1 MAIPD
6 LKDPTNVDSV
16 TIPLITESGKRTD
29 GKIGVTAGESII
41 NKDATEQFPHLVDAL
56 NALGMTTRE
65 KDNREVIA
73 NANVGKSIIPQR
85 WPDPKDLKVFDSVFK
100 DARAWPTYTQSL
112 ANIESSGG
120 NYNAIG
126 GTNKAYDG
134 KYQFGKIAKE
144 DLVLRRGKY
153 LSEDQ
158 KKKLQHT
165 EEGRE
170 AFRNDPE
177 LQELSVELYADL
189 INNDLKNHPGYK
201 NMSDARKMELIAYG
215 HNQGPQG
222 TKDYLDTGIDGKDG
236 LGTLGSKYSK
246 EVNKNLASVY
256 KLQNYEEQ
264 YPTVPN
270 LAQLDAAE
278 EATTAKVMAPEV
290 ATQEPDSDM
299 FSKLFNSL
307 RDYAVPALET
317 IGKGELLKGS
327 GIPGFNT
334 GVNGKMDIMKFM
346 EMYTGDLS
354 KLDPYQLTEEDMIKL
369 IANQNNALQP
379 TLKTDEH
386 LLQTSSN
393 VMGANSFEEAGRQ
406 QYNNPRLSIPIPG
419 LAAGMTDS
427 AQLRGGNVRPDMMP
441 PGYEPPPEW
450 SSTSPQGGA
459 DRIARANLQKDVYE
473 TPFPTLEMLKEKQFE
488 DGMPDYGSG
497 LTLNETE
504 RAYRTGQE
512 KLFFN
517 DPEGLIPT
525 GPASYDQVPPQ
536 SDLLSVGSQGQ
547 LVPYPNYIDPEA
559 TVLHP
564 LVDPNFKGKVENG
577 MVISGDGPNATRIP
591 IESWDPER
599 GFVGW
604 DPMLYATDM
613 EGTGGGGYL
622 QDVGGERAVNPITGT
637 DNYID
642 KMISMKTGDED
653 PSISSF
659 ARRKQAVDLN
669 RDLALKE
676 QQLAEIEKNHQ
687 GLLNQAQEEIKQFGS
702 VTQDTRALLEAST
715 SNFEKRNVQEEIDKI
730 KRLLERNQE
739 NQSEGSKQ
747 LRARWQAESEGNAA
761 LGLESP
767 TFQEWLEK
775 KFPQVSIN
783 DQTKTIVNQAGEDY
797 KPSNE
802 NNNTEITAI
811 TDGLGGVNPQVK
823 SYIDYQNPNFYKDIA
838 KAYSSGTKQAQENPG
853 LFSKAKSFLTDLFG
867 DLFDVEELKRA
878 AILYLGARIFG
889 FSGNTA
895 AAFAAK
901 TYLTREENH
910 NDHIRKLI
918 QDGDY
923 TAASIQKFKETKD
936 ESHLVKIGTPAT
948 FSGVT
953 ETWYGTDNAG
963 KAYAITAAKMQR
975 GKNDFFWIDQRTGKP
990 VQKTNFMTSPIF
1002 DRTSPEGQ
1010 AYEEDILKFVKDSF
1024 KSVNEA
1030 TGPEGEKKRPLPYL
1044 KDPTGTANQ
1053 VAVFARNNQLGL
1065 SEALEVWRIASNDA
1079 IAFQARQVKQGDTGS
1094 RVTSIKP
1101 FLHNAYVNVMNKAG
1115 NPFTENISLEMRS
1128 TVLKAGYAK
1137 ILADEQFEKDY
1148 PEKFNELAANE
1159 ITRDTFIIELASEE
1173 VEKLRDS
1180 TLPEDIKMLDQI
1192 TKNAIGQSTTPVFE
1206 WLKLNAT

>member
-1 MAIPD
+1 
-6 LKDPTNVDSV
+6 NVDSV

-41 NKDATEQFPHLVDAL
+41 NKDATEEFPHLVDAL
-56 NALGMTTRE
+56 NALGMTARE

-246 EVNKNLASVY
+246 EVNKNLTSVY

-459 DRIARANLQKDVYE
+459 DRIARANL
-473 TPFPTLEMLKEKQFE
+473 
-488 DGMPDYGSG
+488 
-497 LTLNETE
+497 
-504 RAYRTGQE
+504 
-512 KLFFN
+512 
-517 DPEGLIPT
+517 
-525 GPASYDQVPPQ
+525 
-536 SDLLSVGSQGQ
+536 
-547 LVPYPNYIDPEA
+547 
-559 TVLHP
+559 
-564 LVDPNFKGKVENG
+564 
-577 MVISGDGPNATRIP
+577 
-591 IESWDPER
+591 
-599 GFVGW
+599 
-604 DPMLYATDM
+604 
-613 EGTGGGGYL
+613 
-622 QDVGGERAVNPITGT
+622 
-637 DNYID
+637 
-642 KMISMKTGDED
+642 
-653 PSISSF
+653 
-659 ARRKQAVDLN
+659 
-669 RDLALKE
+669 
-676 QQLAEIEKNHQ
+676 
-687 GLLNQAQEEIKQFGS
+687 
-702 VTQDTRALLEAST
+702 
-715 SNFEKRNVQEEIDKI
+715 
-730 KRLLERNQE
+730 
-739 NQSEGSKQ
+739 
-747 LRARWQAESEGNAA
+747 
-761 LGLESP
+761 
-767 TFQEWLEK
+767 
-775 KFPQVSIN
+775 
-783 DQTKTIVNQAGEDY
+783 
-797 KPSNE
+797 
-802 NNNTEITAI
+802 
-811 TDGLGGVNPQVK
+811 
-823 SYIDYQNPNFYKDIA
+823 
-838 KAYSSGTKQAQENPG
+838 
-853 LFSKAKSFLTDLFG
+853 
-867 DLFDVEELKRA
+867 
-878 AILYLGARIFG
+878 
-889 FSGNTA
+889 
-895 AAFAAK
+895 
-901 TYLTREENH
+901 
-910 NDHIRKLI
+910 
-918 QDGDY
+918 
-923 TAASIQKFKETKD
+923 
-936 ESHLVKIGTPAT
+936 
-948 FSGVT
+948 
-953 ETWYGTDNAG
+953 
-963 KAYAITAAKMQR
+963 
-975 GKNDFFWIDQRTGKP
+975 
-990 VQKTNFMTSPIF
+990 
-1002 DRTSPEGQ
+1002 
-1010 AYEEDILKFVKDSF
+1010 
-1024 KSVNEA
+1024 
-1030 TGPEGEKKRPLPYL
+1030 
-1044 KDPTGTANQ
+1044 
-1053 VAVFARNNQLGL
+1053 
-1065 SEALEVWRIASNDA
+1065 
-1079 IAFQARQVKQGDTGS
+1079 
-1094 RVTSIKP
+1094 
-1101 FLHNAYVNVMNKAG
+1101 
-1115 NPFTENISLEMRS
+1115 
-1128 TVLKAGYAK
+1128 
-1137 ILADEQFEKDY
+1137 
-1148 PEKFNELAANE
+1148 
-1159 ITRDTFIIELASEE
+1159 
-1173 VEKLRDS
+1173 
-1180 TLPEDIKMLDQI
+1180 
-1192 TKNAIGQSTTPVFE
+1192 
-1206 WLKLNAT
+1206 